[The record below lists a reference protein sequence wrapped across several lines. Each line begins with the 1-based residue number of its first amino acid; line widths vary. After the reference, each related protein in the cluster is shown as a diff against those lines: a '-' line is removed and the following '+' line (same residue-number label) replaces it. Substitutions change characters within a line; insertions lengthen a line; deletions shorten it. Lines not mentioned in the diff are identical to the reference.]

1 MQRRQFFTALGII
14 TVGIGILQLSESKTE
29 VAGMSEL
36 ESERIE
42 KGFEQ
47 LRQMLGGTRPE
58 EVRKQWHQISPDFEG
73 LVLGVL
79 AGQLWTRPELD
90 LRTRSLA
97 TIAGLTAL
105 GRPRAL
111 ALNVEMALQNGATRT
126 EVQECILQMA
136 FYAGFPCAWEALQ
149 ITHEVLQKLDQGS
162 SSQTGL

>member
-1 MQRRQFFTALGII
+1 M
-14 TVGIGILQLSESKTE
+14 VGVEGNQHRESKTE
-29 VAGMSEL
+29 VTRMSEL
-36 ESERIE
+36 ASERIE

-47 LRQMLGGTRPE
+47 LRKMLPGKRPE
-58 EVRKQWHQISPDFEG
+58 EIRNQWHQISPEFEG

-79 AGQLWTRPELD
+79 AGELWTRPGID

-149 ITHEVLQKLDQGS
+149 ITHDVFQKMEQVS
-162 SSQTGL
+162 S

>member
-1 MQRRQFFTALGII
+1 
-14 TVGIGILQLSESKTE
+14 
-29 VAGMSEL
+29 MSEL
-36 ESERIE
+36 APERIE

-47 LRQMLGGTRPE
+47 LRQMLAGNRAE
-58 EVRKQWHQISPDFEG
+58 EVRKQWHQISPDFES

-79 AGQLWTRPELD
+79 AGEVWTRPALD

-111 ALNVEMALQNGATRT
+111 ALNVEMAIQNGATRT

-136 FYAGFPCAWEALQ
+136 FYGGFPCAWEALQ
-149 ITHEVLQKLDQGS
+149 VAHEVFQRLDQGS
-162 SSQTGL
+162 S

>member
-1 MQRRQFFTALGII
+1 
-14 TVGIGILQLSESKTE
+14 
-29 VAGMSEL
+29 MSEFA
-36 ESERIE
+36 SERIE

-47 LRQMLGGTRPE
+47 LRQMLAGSRAE
-58 EVRKQWHQISPDFEG
+58 EVRKQWHQISPDFES

-79 AGQLWTRPELD
+79 AAEVWTRPALD

-111 ALNVEMALQNGATRT
+111 ALNIEMALQNGATRT
-126 EVQECILQMA
+126 EVEECILQMA

-149 ITHEVLQKLDQGS
+149 LAHEVFQRLDQHS
-162 SSQTGL
+162 S